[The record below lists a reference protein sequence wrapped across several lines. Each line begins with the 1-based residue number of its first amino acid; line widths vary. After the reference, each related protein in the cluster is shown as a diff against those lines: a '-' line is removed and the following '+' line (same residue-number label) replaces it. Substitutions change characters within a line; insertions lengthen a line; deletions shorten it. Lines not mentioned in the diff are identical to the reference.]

1 MVENRNRGYTNPEGQ
16 ARLTMQNQHA
26 SLYDSEQA
34 KLKEELQNIEA
45 ELEESKYE
53 GGLGDLS
60 ATLTKNVDKDYSEPH
75 AMHEPQDA
83 EASEDDPDSRSVFVK
98 NVDFSADE

>member
-1 MVENRNRGYTNPEGQ
+1 MVDNRRGGFSNPENH
-16 ARLTMQNQHA
+16 ARMMASQHN

-45 ELEESKYE
+45 ELEESKLDVE
-53 GGLGDLS
+53 NVAAKLKPD
-60 ATLTKNVDKDYSEPH
+60 VDKDYSEPH
-75 AMHEPQDA
+75 ALHEPQDG
-83 EASEDDPDSRSVFVK
+83 ELGEDDPDSRSVFVK